1 MNQQAV
7 SLVDILTPPGNRWL
21 KELSRRKSEL
31 PAGVRIVR
39 FSENDDD
46 PAENDEGAPARA
58 KRCQTADA

>member
-7 SLVDILTPPGNRWL
+7 SLIDVLTPPGNRWL

-39 FSENDDD
+39 FGAGDDD
-46 PAENDEGAPARA
+46 TADNDEVSTPKARRDRQIA
-58 KRCQTADA
+58 A

>member
-7 SLVDILTPPGNRWL
+7 SLIDVLSPPGNRWL

-39 FSENDDD
+39 FSDGEDD
-46 PAENDEGAPARA
+46 PAENDDAACA
-58 KRCQTADA
+58 KPKRQQKIAA

>member
-46 PAENDEGAPARA
+46 PAEIDEGSPVRAR
-58 KRCQTADA
+58 RSQTVGA